1 MRLIAITAQQAA
13 MSFPEMS
20 PALFQIDLGF
30 LGLGK
35 FPIRWYALAYIGG
48 LLIGWRLALAMV
60 ARPTLW
66 GGTSPANRDDID
78 DLLFYVTLGVI
89 LGGRLGYIFF
99 YQLPNEWDETWADP
113 LRLLRIWEGG
123 MSFHG
128 GLIGVAVAIWLVA
141 RQRNVPLLSIGD
153 IAGVVT
159 PIGLFLGRYA
169 NFINAELYGRPVP
182 EGSTWGMI
190 FPQGRIPGSTP
201 PAYDWNAGS
210 WVYCT
215 DNNPISHPC
224 APEVARYPSQLY
236 EAILEGLIPAIIL
249 SVLVWRF
256 KALQRP
262 GLIAGLFLLFYA
274 FGRTVA
280 EQFRQPDEFVQFLPD
295 WITMGQILSLPMWIG
310 GAYLIWHA
318 LKKSSVTAQA

>member
-1 MRLIAITAQQAA
+1 MSLIAITAQQAA

-60 ARPTLW
+60 ARPPLW
-66 GGTSPANRDDID
+66 GGTSPATRDDID

-89 LGGRLGYIFF
+89 LGGRFGYILF
-99 YQLPNEWDETWADP
+99 YQLPYQWDQTMADP
-113 LRLLRIWEGG
+113 MSLLRIWEGG

-128 GLIGVAVAIWLVA
+128 GLLGVAIAIWLVA
-141 RQRNVPLLSIGD
+141 RQRNMPLLSIGD

-159 PIGLFLGRYA
+159 PIGLFLGRMA

-182 EGSTWGMI
+182 EGSSWGMI
-190 FPQGRIPGSTP
+190 FPEGFVRGSTP
-201 PAYDWNAGS
+201 SAYNWSTGE
-210 WVYCT
+210 WVYRG
-215 DNNPISHPC
+215 D
-224 APEVARYPSQLY
+224 EVARYPSQIY
-236 EAILEGLIPAIIL
+236 EAVLEGLIPAIVL
-249 SVLVWRF
+249 SIMVWRF

-274 FGRTVA
+274 FGRTVS
-280 EQFRQPDEFVQFLPD
+280 EQFREPDAFVEGLPA
-295 WITMGQILSLPMWIG
+295 WITMGQILSIPMWIG
-310 GAYLIWHA
+310 GAFLVWNA
-318 LKKSSVTAQA
+318 LKKPSVTAQA

>member
-1 MRLIAITAQQAA
+1 MSLLALTAQQAA

-20 PALFQIDLGF
+20 PAIFQIDLGF
-30 LGLGK
+30 IGLGK

-48 LLIGWRLALAMV
+48 LIIGWRYALALVNRSA
-60 ARPTLW
+60 LW

-89 LGGRLGYIFF
+89 LGGRIGYILF
-99 YQLPNEWDETWADP
+99 YQLPYQWDETMADP
-113 LRLLRIWEGG
+113 VSLLRIWEGG

-128 GLIGVAVAIWLVA
+128 GLLGVAIAIWLVA
-141 RQRNVPLLSIGD
+141 RQRKVPLLSIGD

-159 PIGLFLGRYA
+159 PIGLFLGRMA

-190 FPQGRIPGSTP
+190 FPEGRVPGATP
-201 PAYDWNAGS
+201 PAYNWSSGE
-210 WVYCT
+210 WVYRG
-215 DNNPISHPC
+215 D
-224 APEVARYPSQLY
+224 EVARYPSQVY
-236 EAILEGLIPAIIL
+236 EAVLEGLIPAIIL
-249 SVLVWRF
+249 SVMVWRF

-274 FGRTVA
+274 FGRTVS
-280 EQFRQPDEFVQFLPD
+280 EQFREPDAFVDGLPE
-295 WITMGQILSLPMWIG
+295 WITMGQILSLPMWFG
-310 GAYLIWHA
+310 GAWLVWNA
-318 LKKSSVTAQA
+318 LKKAGVTSKA